1 MTIEIQLNGVN
12 YLIEDDGRSH
22 NAIKLGHTEAGK
34 PTATNIGYC
43 MSLSKAV
50 NKIVRDSLASKE
62 ETVSLKE
69 YVDKYER
76 LLDECKTEVDF

>member
-22 NAIKLGHTEAGK
+22 NAIKLGHTELGK
-34 PTATNIGYC
+34 PTTTNIGYC

-62 ETVSLKE
+62 ETVSLNE
-69 YVDKYER
+69 YVSNYER
-76 LLDECKTEVDF
+76 LLEEVRVGVDF